1 MLPLLGQDPSDA
13 SGRIAEL
20 MPAVEQ
26 VDAEFKNPVSHLKRC
41 IHTYI
46 LDVVWELYFEQ
57 FS

>member
-1 MLPLLGQDPSDA
+1 MLPLLGQDPSEVG
-13 SGRIAEL
+13 GRIAEL

-26 VDAEFKNPVSHLKRC
+26 VDAEFKNPVSHLKHC